1 MIDLRHLVCWTGR
14 DAYLLVRND
23 ADLRD
28 DLLAIEHNRDGALD
42 LIMYVVDA
50 LQVRRITYLVPRR
63 KKSLESWSKA
73 KASARYSSKL
83 MVVQHLS
90 LSLIVWDQ
98 ATIYQVYVYH
108 LEELVSYN
116 LLQYRP
122 QLSISLTDSQFP
134 TKNIQNGRRS
144 QPTDQ

>member
-83 MVVQHLS
+83 MGCPAFITIIHRLGSGNNIPS
-90 LSLIVWDQ
+90 L
-98 ATIYQVYVYH
+98 
-108 LEELVSYN
+108 
-116 LLQYRP
+116 R
-122 QLSISLTDSQFP
+122 ISS
-134 TKNIQNGRRS
+134 
-144 QPTDQ
+144 